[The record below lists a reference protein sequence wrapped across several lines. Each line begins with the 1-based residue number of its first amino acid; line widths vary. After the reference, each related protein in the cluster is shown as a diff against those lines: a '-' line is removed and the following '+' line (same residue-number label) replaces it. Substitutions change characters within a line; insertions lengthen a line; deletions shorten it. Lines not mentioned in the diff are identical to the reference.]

1 MSPEHVK
8 RLGWDDRVSVAH
20 AYTTRTD
27 RRITGPGCLRVPDVA
42 SRESYV
48 NDH

>member
-8 RLGWDDRVSVAH
+8 RLGWDDRVSEAH

-27 RRITGPGCLRVPDVA
+27 RRIIGLGCLCVQDVA
-42 SRESYV
+42 SRESCV
-48 NDH
+48 NDE